1 MRTVFVVDDEPL
13 ITKGLHAILDWE
25 QYGLRIVGSAPDGRA
40 ALEQLKQQ
48 SVDLLITDIQ
58 MPVMN
63 GLELIK
69 RVKAISPRT
78 KFIVLSGYEEF
89 QYVKE
94 GMTLGI
100 ENYILKPINIVELE
114 STLKLC
120 LQDWER
126 EEINLFRS
134 EVDWKLL
141 LNNVL
146 QRWVNGEIEL
156 SEFVQRAQ
164 LLGIPQGYG
173 HFRAVT
179 LRLLGEGRPLQELC
193 RIDKLAEQ
201 SEALLRE
208 QLGEAAELICFNDL
222 ADDIVVLL
230 DSRPWKDSHL
240 APMLLQ
246 VAEQLHGHTG
256 LPVWI
261 SIGSPWQPGQG
272 IEVSYQS
279 AKSGYEQYL
288 MTGSR
293 PVAIMG
299 GWLTGCERAHSHSSS
314 TAADGRAIPS
324 EPYSGGATDS
334 GRQPSPGAGFGAEGS
349 ASHGAGLPPAEER
362 GANVY
367 SESQAGDDVGGAA
380 ALQAEA
386 ESCMAVQPKPELE
399 SFTKKLIDG
408 RSEEIEQHIE
418 AVLSAPPEQA
428 ILRRQPYINA
438 ALQLMLAM
446 KEMEGSS
453 DYSELFMPISQLAT
467 LAELRRHVLELAGSL
482 NERLGTEQT
491 SYSPHV
497 AQLLEHVQMHYGE
510 DMSLKTLSQQLDIHP
525 TYLGQLFHQEVGTSF
540 SDYVNH
546 YRIEKATQLLLHTDL
561 KTSDI
566 AREVGYLDSSYFYRQ
581 FKKYA
586 GVSPTELRQM
596 SSGT

>member
-13 ITKGLHAILDWE
+13 ITKGLHAILDWGK
-25 QYGLRIVGSAPDGRA
+25 YGLRIVGTAQDGRA
-40 ALEQLKQQ
+40 ALEQLKRQN
-48 SVDLLITDIQ
+48 VDLLITDIQ

-78 KFIVLSGYEEF
+78 RFVVLSGYEEF

-120 LQDWER
+120 RQDWER
-126 EEINLFRS
+126 EEINMFRS

-141 LNNVL
+141 LHNVL
-146 QRWVNGEIEL
+146 QRWVNGEIEM
-156 SEFVQRAQ
+156 SELVQRAQ
-164 LLGIPQGYG
+164 LLGIPQSYV

-179 LRLLGEGRPLQELC
+179 LRLLGGGKPLQELC
-193 RIDKLAEQ
+193 RIDKLAE
-201 SEALLRE
+201 SCETRLRM
-208 QLGEAAELICFNDL
+208 QLGETAAFVCFISD
-222 ADDIVVLL
+222 DDIVLLL
-230 DSRPWKDSHL
+230 DSRPWADSKL
-240 APMLLQ
+240 AEELYQ
-246 VAEQLHGHTG
+246 VAEQLHGAAG
-256 LPVWI
+256 LPVWV
-261 SIGSPWQPGQG
+261 SIGSRWQPGQE
-272 IEVSYQS
+272 IEVSYRA
-279 AKSGYEQYL
+279 AKAGYEQYL
-288 MTGSR
+288 IGGSQ
-293 PVAIMG
+293 PVVVM
-299 GWLTGCERAHSHSSS
+299 
-314 TAADGRAIPS
+314 
-324 EPYSGGATDS
+324 
-334 GRQPSPGAGFGAEGS
+334 GAEMEGQE
-349 ASHGAGLPPAEER
+349 AVQGQLEAA
-362 GANVY
+362 
-367 SESQAGDDVGGAA
+367 GAA
-380 ALQAEA
+380 I
-386 ESCMAVQPKPELE
+386 VQPELE
-399 SFTKKLIDG
+399 AFKKKLIDG
-408 RSEEIEQHIE
+408 RGEEIARHVE
-418 AVLSAPPEQA
+418 AVLSDPAERP
-428 ILRRQPYINA
+428 LLLRQPYMNA
-438 ALQLMLAM
+438 AIQLMLAM

-453 DYSELFMPISQLAT
+453 EYSELFMPISQLAT
-467 LAELRRHVLELAGSL
+467 LAELRRHVLDLADSL
-482 NERLGTEQT
+482 RERLGTEQV

-497 AQLLEHVQMHYGE
+497 KELLEHVQLHYGE

-546 YRIEKATQLLLHTDL
+546 YRIEKATQLLLHTEL